1 MLVQGL
7 NEGTNQVQDIKITSG
22 GAVRVT
28 STGSNEQVYDGSA
41 SWANSAAVNTTV
53 NIDITLPAVL
63 QGNALYMVTVT
74 NPSTV
79 SAITVVMRNKGTFGG
94 TARYPELT
102 RFGVP
107 ANSPDGRSMLV
118 QGWMLGEGARLSLS
132 NDTILGG
139 SDGFTAYVR
148 IRKV

>member
-7 NEGTNQVQDIKITSG
+7 NENTNQVQDVKLTLG
-22 GAVRVT
+22 GAVRVIAA
-28 STGSNEQVYDGSA
+28 GSNEQIYDGSA
-41 SWANSAAVNTTV
+41 SWANNAAANTAV
-53 NIDITLPAVL
+53 NIDITLPATL
-63 QGNALYMVTVT
+63 QGSALYMVAVT

-79 SAITVVMRNKGTFGG
+79 SAITATVRNKGTFGG

-107 ANSPDGRSMLV
+107 ASSPDGRSALI
-118 QGWMLGEGARLSLS
+118 QGWMLGEGARLSLT
-132 NDTILGG
+132 NDTILGAA
-139 SDGFTAYVR
+139 DGFTAYVR

>member
-7 NEGTNQVQDIKITSG
+7 NENTNQVQDIKITSG
-22 GAVRVT
+22 GAARVAAM
-28 STGSNEQVYDGSA
+28 GSNEQIYDGSA
-41 SWANSAAVNTTV
+41 SWANSSALNTTI
-53 NIDITLPAVL
+53 NLDITLPNVL
-63 QGNALYMVTVT
+63 QGNALYMVTII

-79 SAITVVMRNKGTFGG
+79 SAITAIMRNKGTFGG

-102 RFGVP
+102 RFGAP
-107 ANSPDGRSMLV
+107 ANSVDGRSVLV

-139 SDGFTAYVR
+139 SDGFTAYIR